1 MAGFQ
6 NWVKKIFGIAK
17 SCPQEEECLKLARIM
32 LDEESTQEEKDFVEK
47 HIGVC
52 APCFE
57 NYEIELA
64 IREVVKNKSEHKEVP
79 ENLVNEILDRIGQD

>member
-1 MAGFQ
+1 MSGFQ
-6 NWVKKIFGIAK
+6 IWVKKLFGIGK
-17 SCPQEEECLKLARIM
+17 SCPQEEECLKLARMM
-32 LDEESTQEEKDFVEK
+32 LDKESTAEEQAYVEK

-64 IREVVKNKSEHKEVP
+64 IREVVKNKIEQKEVP
-79 ENLVNEILDRIGQD
+79 PALIGEILERIGQE